1 MQKIVQACMD
11 FKKEFAYLRCSK
23 IFLYAI
29 GQRVLSDSTA
39 SGIFYA
45 CMQTVYKM
53 AASNPAHTL

>member
-1 MQKIVQACMD
+1 MD